1 MVKVAVLGLAA
12 VFLSLIAGSVKRE
25 YAVASQINMIGKISM
40 MLVSFPVVETL
51 LKTLGDMLQ

>member
-25 YAVASQINMIGKISM
+25 YAVAVMIGTAIY
-40 MLVSFPVVETL
+40 TL
-51 LKTLGDMLQ
+51 PWHQRRIWTATNGLQRKLPK

>member
-25 YAVASQINMIGKISM
+25 NAEFAC
-40 MLVSFPVVETL
+40 L
-51 LKTLGDMLQ
+51 L

>member
-25 YAVASQINMIGKISM
+25 YAVAVMIGT
-40 MLVSFPVVETL
+40 VL
-51 LKTLGDMLQ
+51 LLRICSLSTSWMVI

>member
-25 YAVASQINMIGKISM
+25 YAVAVMIGT
-40 MLVSFPVVETL
+40 VL
-51 LKTLGDMLQ
+51 LLGFLKDITQRSR

>member
-25 YAVASQINMIGKISM
+25 YAGCLDNRYGQ
-40 MLVSFPVVETL
+40 
-51 LKTLGDMLQ
+51 

>member
-25 YAVASQINMIGKISM
+25 YAVAVMIGT
-40 MLVSFPVVETL
+40 VL
-51 LKTLGDMLQ
+51 LLGIYSLSSIRMA